1 MMIEI
6 FHESIRWA
14 NLPYTIL
21 LGLILFYWLLVILG
35 GLDIDL
41 GDLNFLSD
49 VDTDLDGVVPKEAG
63 WLGGVLQFLN
73 LGQVPTMVVASFMT
87 ISLWSG
93 SILLNH
99 YWSIPS
105 TLVLVILAIP
115 NLLIAGVVTHFCARP
130 FRRLFQ
136 ELNREG
142 EETLPISGRY
152 GKVITSEVNDH
163 FGQVEIETEGA
174 PLVISARAP
183 KGKSYAKG
191 ESVVVVNEIPDESS
205 FLIKPLGIIK

>member
-1 MMIEI
+1 MIEI

-35 GLDIDL
+35 ALDIDL
-41 GDLNFLSD
+41 ADFDFLSD
-49 VDTDLDGVVPKEAG
+49 VDTDLDGAVPTETG
-63 WLGGVLQFLN
+63 WLAGVLQFLN
-73 LGQVPTMVVASFMT
+73 LGQVPTMIVASFMA

-105 TLVLVILAIP
+105 SLVLIALSIP

-142 EETLPISGRY
+142 EETLPITGRY
-152 GKVITSEVNDH
+152 GKIITSEVNDH

-183 KGKSYAKG
+183 EGKSYAKG
-191 ESVVVVNEIPDESS
+191 ESVVVVNEISSESS
-205 FLIKPLGIIK
+205 FLVKPLGITE